1 MGNDDVNVIARTIA
15 ATMLALALGLGGAA
29 GAAAH
34 TALTG
39 SDPADGAALATAPT
53 TVTLT
58 FSEAINPA
66 FANIAVSA
74 ADGRN
79 RVSGPAKVDGPRL
92 SAPVDSDLPGGDYTV
107 GYRVVSADG
116 HPVTGEVRFSVAA
129 APGATTTAA
138 AAPPA
143 SEPEDS
149 SGPLGADSRTSI
161 LTAGAAGLL
170 LAGGIVFWQS
180 RKRRGENLDDEP
192 PTR

>member
-1 MGNDDVNVIARTIA
+1 MNVIARTIA
-15 ATMLALALGLGGAA
+15 ATMLALALGVGGAA

-74 ADGRN
+74 ADGSN

-92 SAPVDSDLPGGDYTV
+92 SAPIDSDLPGGDYTI

-138 AAPPA
+138 AAPPQA
-143 SEPEDS
+143 SEPQDS
-149 SGPLGADSRTSI
+149 TGPLGADSRTSI

-192 PTR
+192 PTP